1 RKPAILELD
10 ASRNMSLEKI
20 NEIIEIENE
29 TIELGSSN
37 TIGNIDTN
45 KFMLDNIEN
54 NNGKS
59 IEENY
64 HQMLNSFTPLNLI
77 QDTWCNNFSKITG
90 LTDQDK
96 DKFKLFFEIFLT
108 TKKTLRG
115 EKSDFK
121 IVSKKRRTKCH
132 YSETVKGITRPAIR
146 WLACK
151 GGIKRI
157 SGPIYE
163 DIRNIL
169 KNL

>member
-1 RKPAILELD
+1 MSPLPKEKTCNTRIGCKSKLPPSLPPAITNIALEY
-10 ASRNMSLEKI
+10 
-20 NEIIEIENE
+20 
-29 TIELGSSN
+29 SS
-37 TIGNIDTN
+37 
-45 KFMLDNIEN
+45 
-54 NNGKS
+54 
-59 IEENY
+59 
-64 HQMLNSFTPLNLI
+64 MLNSFTPLNLI

-121 IVSKKRRTKCH
+121 IVSGGGNVIITSKKRRTKCH